1 MPAPAYNPQYQIWRT
16 QCPLFPP
23 LFSRSRKGP
32 IEMPFSTAL
41 YISYNVRAD
50 TGTAVVA
57 SISTPVSAFVLA
69 VASIRA
75 PESSTSIEMSRWVSG
90 RGFQGGINSEVFLG
104 AWIRAILATSNASP
118 FGIARSRRQ
127 LPG

>member
-1 MPAPAYNPQYQIWRT
+1 MLAPAYNPQYQIWRT

-41 YISYNVRAD
+41 HISYSVRAD
-50 TGTAVVA
+50 TDTAVMA

-75 PESSTSIEMSRWVSG
+75 PESITSIEMYRCVSG
-90 RGFQGGINSEVFLG
+90 RGLQSGINSEDLLVALLP
-104 AWIRAILATSNASP
+104 AIIATSKESRL
-118 FGIARSRRQ
+118 RSA
-127 LPG
+127 L

>member
-1 MPAPAYNPQYQIWRT
+1 MLAPAYNPQYQIWRT

-41 YISYNVRAD
+41 HISYNVRAD
-50 TGTAVVA
+50 TDTAVIA

-75 PESSTSIEMSRWVSG
+75 PESITSIEMSRCVSA
-90 RGFQGGINSEVFLG
+90 RGLQTGINSEVYLA
-104 AWIRAILATSNASP
+104 AWIPALLATCNDAP
-118 FGIARSRRQ
+118 FG
-127 LPG
+127 LPPS